1 MRVPSP
7 AAGRITNT
15 CITCGVY
22 IGEAGNREQG
32 TGNREQGIGSREEGP
47 RGQGNEK
54 LEGELVLS
62 PVPKG
67 EGPGAPALFSKN
79 QFVRA
84 V

>member
-1 MRVPSP
+1 VEYTSVKQG
-7 AAGRITNT
+7 AGNREQGI
-15 CITCGVY
+15 
-22 IGEAGNREQG
+22 GNREQG

>member
-22 IGEAGNREQG
+22 IGEA
-32 TGNREQGIGSREEGP
+32 GNREQGIGSREEGP